1 VYEVAE
7 GEGGPPDDFGPIPN
21 PLEQTFDRRFAKGG
35 PRRPGHQ
42 GFGHG
47 RPEPE
52 DSGPV
57 GTIPNPL
64 EQTFDKR
71 FVKGSQRINAGFGRP
86 DHTPGGGQGPGH
98 KKGGG
103 PKQPDPMQTS
113 VGYIG
118 ADAYFNKA
126 GGKRGK
132 RGR

>member
-1 VYEVAE
+1 MCV
-7 GEGGPPDDFGPIPN
+7 I
-21 PLEQTFDRRFAKGG
+21 AKG
-35 PRRPGHQ
+35 PRRGGAQ

-47 RPEPE
+47 GSQV
-52 DSGPV
+52 DHDVGGPP

-71 FVKGSQRINAGFGRP
+71 FVKGSQRINAGFGRHDAHQP
-86 DHTPGGGQGPGH
+86 DQGGA
-98 KKGGG
+98 KKGG

-118 ADAYFNKA
+118 ADAFTRKMQGQGQSRGPGR
-126 GGKRGK
+126 GGKR